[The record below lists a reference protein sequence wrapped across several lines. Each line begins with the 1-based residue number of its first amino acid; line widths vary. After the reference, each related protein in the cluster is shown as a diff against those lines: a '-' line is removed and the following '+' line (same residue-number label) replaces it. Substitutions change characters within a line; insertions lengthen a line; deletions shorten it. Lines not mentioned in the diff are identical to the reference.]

1 MKEISKVRAYK
12 KKSIRSILSER
23 HILKNLHHNFITNLY
38 FSFQDNENLYLIL
51 DYFPGG
57 DLRFYLNKNVQFKEN
72 EIKFFISNIII
83 SLKYLHQN
91 NILHRDIKPENLI
104 FDEKGYLN
112 LADFGISKKI
122 KKNKPI
128 KDKSGTPG
136 YLSPEILSEKNQTFI
151 CDYFA
156 VGIVL
161 YELIFLKRP
170 FNGRNNQELAEN
182 ILHKNIKLK
191 KNKLPSLFINSSSAN
206 ELIDFINGLLKRKSE
221 ERLGNKGIK
230 QLIQHPWLSGT
241 DWDTIEAKLC
251 KEEDIPFIPCPGDN
265 FDYLKI
271 NNKIK
276 QNDEKYNSYLKLI
289 NNSTIF
295 NSFYF
300 NSFSP
305 NERKIFSSKYL
316 QYKDIG
322 EQSEN
327 NNSRIIQSETLNSK
341 KNVFK
346 KPSNET
352 RNDSEGSSEYTL
364 SEFIFDENDFAYN
377 NRISG
382 GEGRISDETKRKR
395 FNFSPKKRN
404 DSNNMVKDRN
414 SIF

>member
-23 HILKNLHHNFITNLY
+23 HILKYLHHNFITNLY

-83 SLKYLHQN
+83 GLKYLHQN

-136 YLSPEILSEKNQTFI
+136 YLSPEILSKKTQTFI
-151 CDYFA
+151 CDYFT

-170 FNGRNNQELAEN
+170 FNGRNNQEIADN

-206 ELIDFINGLLKRKSE
+206 DLIDFINGLLKRKAE
-221 ERLGNKGIK
+221 ERLGAKGIK
-230 QLIQHPWLSGT
+230 QLIEHPWLNGT
-241 DWDTIEAKLC
+241 DWDTIETKLC
-251 KEEDIPFIPCPGDN
+251 KEEDIPFVPNPGDN

-271 NNKIK
+271 NDKIK
-276 QNDEKYNSYLKLI
+276 KNDEKYNSYLKLI

-305 NERKIFSSKYL
+305 NERKILSSKYL

-322 EQSEN
+322 DQNE
-327 NNSRIIQSETLNSK
+327 NNSRIIHSETLNSK
-341 KNVFK
+341 KDVFK
-346 KPSNET
+346 KSMNDT

-364 SEFIFDENDFAYN
+364 SEYVLDEEDFDFNGK
-377 NRISG
+377 RKISG
-382 GEGRISDETKRKR
+382 EIKQKIKTKR
-395 FNFSPKKRN
+395 FNFSPKKVN
-404 DSNNMVKDRN
+404 DKYNMMKNRN

>member
-1 MKEISKVRAYK
+1 MKEISKVRAYR
-12 KKSIRSILSER
+12 KKSLSSILSER
-23 HILKNLHHNFITNLY
+23 HILKYLHHKFITNLY

-57 DLRFYLNKNVQFKEN
+57 DLRFYLSKNVQFKEN
-72 EIKFFISNIII
+72 ELKFFISNIII

-128 KDKSGTPG
+128 KDRSGTPG
-136 YLSPEILSEKNQTFI
+136 YLSPEIISKKNQTFI

-161 YELIFLKRP
+161 YELIFLKKP
-170 FNGRNNQELAEN
+170 FTGKNNQEIADN
-182 ILHKNIKLK
+182 ILHKNIKLE
-191 KNKLPSLFINSSSAN
+191 KNKLPNLFINSSSAN
-206 ELIDFINGLLKRKSE
+206 ELVDFINGLLKRKSE
-221 ERLGNKGIK
+221 ERLGAKGIK
-230 QLIQHPWLSGT
+230 QLIQHPWLNGT

-251 KEEDIPFIPCPGDN
+251 NEEDINFVPNPGDN

-271 NNKIK
+271 KNKINRK
-276 QNDEKYNSYLKLI
+276 DEEYNSYLKLI

-322 EQSEN
+322 EQNEN
-327 NNSRIIQSETLNSK
+327 NNSIIVHSKTLNNK
-341 KNVFK
+341 GNYFK
-346 KPSNET
+346 KSINDT
-352 RNDSEGSSEYTL
+352 RNDSEGISEYTL
-364 SEFIFDENDFAYN
+364 SEYIFDEEDFGYN
-377 NRISG
+377 NRNSENNGIS
-382 GEGRISDETKRKR
+382 EEKKRKR
-395 FNFSPKKRN
+395 FNFSPKKIY
-404 DSNNMVKDRN
+404 DSCKMVKNRN

>member
-23 HILKNLHHNFITNLY
+23 HILKYIHHKFITNLY

-57 DLRFYLNKNVQFKEN
+57 ELRFYLNKNVQFKEN

-83 SLKYLHQN
+83 GLKYLHQN
-91 NILHRDIKPENLI
+91 NILHRDLKPENLI

-170 FNGRNNQELAEN
+170 FNGQNTHEIADN

-191 KNKLPSLFINSSSAN
+191 KNKLPSLFISSSSAN
-206 ELIDFINGLLKRKSE
+206 DLIDFINGLLKRKSE
-221 ERLGNKGIK
+221 ERLGAKGIK
-230 QLIQHPWLSGT
+230 QIIQHPWLNGI
-241 DWDTIEAKLC
+241 DWDTIETKSC
-251 KEEDIPFIPCPGDN
+251 EEDDIPFVPNPGDN

-271 NNKIK
+271 NDKIK

-305 NERKIFSSKYL
+305 NERKIVSSKYL
-316 QYKDIG
+316 QYRNIS
-322 EQSEN
+322 EQNENEN
-327 NNSRIIQSETLNSK
+327 NNTRIIHSETLNNK
-341 KNVFK
+341 ENAFKNTK
-346 KPSNET
+346 NDT
-352 RNDSEGSSEYTL
+352 RNDSVDSSEYTL
-364 SEFIFDENDFAYN
+364 SEYVFNEDDFNYN
-377 NRISG
+377 N
-382 GEGRISDETKRKR
+382 KRKTSEEIKAKR
-395 FNFSPKKRN
+395 FNFSPKKI
-404 DSNNMVKDRN
+404 DDKYNMVKNRN